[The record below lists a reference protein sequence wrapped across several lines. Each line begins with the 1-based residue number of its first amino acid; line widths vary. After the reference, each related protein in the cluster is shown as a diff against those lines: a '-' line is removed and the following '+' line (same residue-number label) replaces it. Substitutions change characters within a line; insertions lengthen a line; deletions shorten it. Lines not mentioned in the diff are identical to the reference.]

1 MATFT
6 SEVFV
11 LGSRGRSRQAAFK
24 GQLSKV
30 RQLLQ
35 GWGFSAK
42 IRQADV
48 TFSFKMIQYP
58 SPLKT
63 PIFFA
68 RSCCVFLFLLVF
80 GSCCVFLF
88 LLVFGCW
95 LLLLLVVGCCLFVC
109 CCLFVLVWF
118 GLVWFGLLVCLLA
131 CLFVCLFGKPDMMSV
146 SWGSIGRNSG
156 SSFVGSMGPL
166 GQEGCGGMERPFLH
180 LFFASGFFKALDTTK
195 KHG

>member
-11 LGSRGRSRQAAFK
+11 LGSPGRSRQAAFK

-63 PIFFA
+63 PNFFA
-68 RSCCVFLFLLVF
+68 GSCCVFLFLLVF

-109 CCLFVLVWF
+109 LFGLVWF
-118 GLVWFGLLVCLLA
+118 GLVWFGLVWFGLAGLLACLLG
-131 CLFVCLFGKPDMMSV
+131 CLFVCLV
-146 SWGSIGRNSG
+146 NLTWW
-156 SSFVGSMGPL
+156 V
-166 GQEGCGGMERPFLH
+166 
-180 LFFASGFFKALDTTK
+180 
-195 KHG
+195 